1 MKSFTR
7 RHFMEYTAFATG
19 LWSMAKF
26 GDDTRAADTDTVH
39 TAGNDSLTPP
49 LAAAVPRHLRDEF
62 FISYWWGL
70 DPDESSFKQVADA
83 HFTVAQAGGGRKTL
97 DLAQKYGLKVVLEDS
112 RIQPYADDFRTPLDA
127 LLAEVADHP
136 ALWGYHIIDEPDA
149 SKFPQLAA
157 INHYLLDKDP
167 QHVPY
172 INLFPTYALP
182 DQLGVPEQTASDQ
195 LGAPS
200 YTEYV
205 ARFLTEVQPV
215 FLSYDHYALFN
226 NGTRRAD
233 FYENLEV
240 IRHGALRSQIPFNY
254 ILLSCP
260 HFSYRNPSR
269 AELLWQV
276 NSALVYGAHGIQYF
290 TYVTPPKRPEYDGW
304 HDAITTYEGEPLRKY
319 EEIKAINADV
329 LAIAPLLMRCESTGV
344 YHTDPCPSATTP
356 LTQQTT
362 IVEVRGDAELVIG
375 FFHDAQKDETY
386 VMFVNRNETTA
397 GTASIVFESS
407 ITKIVA
413 IENANRTQATSE
425 SMDGTERLVW
435 NMTLEAGERQMIQIL

>member
-1 MKSFTR
+1 MKQLTR
-7 RHFMEYTAFATG
+7 RNFMEHTALAAG
-19 LWSMAKF
+19 LWNLAELNR
-26 GDDTRAADTDTVH
+26 DAVQAAQTEVPDR
-39 TAGNDSLTPP
+39 PIP
-49 LAAAVPRHLRDEF
+49 LATAVPKHLRDEF
-62 FISYWWGL
+62 FISYWWG
-70 DPDESSFKQVADA
+70 PEPSESSFKRIADA

-97 DLAQKYGLKVVLEDS
+97 DLAKKYGLKVVLEDA
-112 RIQPYADDFRTPLDA
+112 RIQPYADDFQIPLDA
-127 LLAEVADHP
+127 LFAEVADHP

-149 SKFPQLAA
+149 SKFPALAK
-157 INHYLLDKDP
+157 INQYLLDKDP

-205 ARFLTEVQPV
+205 DRFLTEVKPV
-215 FLSYDHYALFN
+215 FLSYDHYAMFD

-290 TYVTPPKRPEYDGW
+290 TYLTPPKRPEYDGW

-329 LAIAPLLMRCESTGV
+329 LKLAPLLMRCESTGV
-344 YHTDPCPSATTP
+344 YHTEPCPSATTP
-356 LTQQTT
+356 LSQQTVIT
-362 IVEVRGDAELVIG
+362 EVRGNAELVIG
-375 FFHDAQKDETY
+375 FFRDPQQGETY
-386 VMFVNRNETTA
+386 MMFVNRSETTSGKA
-397 GTASIVFESS
+397 QIVFDAS
-407 ITKIVA
+407 ITKFEAV
-413 IENANRTQATSE
+413 ENADITAVASE
-425 SMDGTERLVW
+425 NADGTTRLVW
-435 NMTLEAGERQMIQIL
+435 NLTLEAGERQMIRTFC